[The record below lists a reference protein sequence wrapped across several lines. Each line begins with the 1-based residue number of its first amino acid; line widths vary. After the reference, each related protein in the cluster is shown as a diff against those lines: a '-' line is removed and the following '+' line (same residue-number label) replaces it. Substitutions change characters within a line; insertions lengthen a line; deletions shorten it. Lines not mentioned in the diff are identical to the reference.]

1 MDNHTLFQN
10 FVTFTAAVHRVQ
22 HDVTKGAKPSELTA
36 LQYSML
42 EHIAVSHP
50 LTPSDISDCFHM
62 SLPNTSRELKKLVQ
76 KGLVEKRESE
86 EDRRK
91 MHIHL
96 SKAGAFMMNEAFQ
109 TIEARFVERIGRI
122 SDEERDAIF
131 EALNIL
137 HQKVFY

>member
-22 HDVTKGAKPSELTA
+22 QDLTKEAKPDELTA

-42 EHIAVSHP
+42 EHIAVGQP

-62 SLPNTSRELKKLVQ
+62 SMPNTSRELKKLVQ

-91 MHIHL
+91 LRIHL
-96 SKAGAFMMNEAFQ
+96 SKAGAVMMNEAFQ
-109 TIEARFVERIGRI
+109 SSEARFADRIGRI
-122 SDEERDAIF
+122 SDEEREAIF
-131 EALNIL
+131 QALNTL

>member
-10 FVTFTAAVHRVQ
+10 FITFTAAVHRVQ
-22 HDVTKGAKPSELTA
+22 HDLTKEAKPDELTA

-42 EHIAVSHP
+42 EHIAVSQP

-62 SLPNTSRELKKLVQ
+62 SMPNTSRELTKLVQ
-76 KGLVEKRESE
+76 KGLIEKRESE

-91 MHIHL
+91 LHIHL
-96 SKAGAFMMNEAFQ
+96 SKAGAVMMNEAFQ
-109 TIEARFVERIGRI
+109 FIEARFAERIGRI
-122 SDEERDAIF
+122 SNEEQDVIF
-131 EALNIL
+131 HALNML